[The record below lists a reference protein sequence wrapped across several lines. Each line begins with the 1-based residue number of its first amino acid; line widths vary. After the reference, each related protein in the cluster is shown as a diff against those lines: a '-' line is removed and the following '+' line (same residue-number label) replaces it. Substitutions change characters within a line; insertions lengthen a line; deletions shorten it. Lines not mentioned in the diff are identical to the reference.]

1 MSTILTS
8 VTPMGGASRNKE
20 STVFVG
26 SLIPALIET
35 APDGYLLCNGQAVSR
50 TTYSALFA
58 EIGTT
63 FGEGD
68 GSTTFNLPDL
78 RSRFIKGK
86 EDSETLGQLNEA
98 GLPNISGNFS
108 PMAWSG
114 YTHPSG
120 AFVDGGTSTSYNADG
135 NWDRGVS
142 LNFDASRSSSI
153 YGKSSTVTP
162 KNISVNWFIKY

>member
-1 MSTILTS
+1 M
-8 VTPMGGASRNKE
+8 
-20 STVFVG
+20 G
-26 SLIPALIET
+26 SLIPALVEN
-35 APDGYLLCNGQAVSR
+35 APEGYLLCNGQAVSR
-50 TTYSALFA
+50 TTYANLFA
-58 EIGTT
+58 VLGTT

-98 GLPNISGNFS
+98 GLPNITGSISFDVWSNASSGCFYDNGGNKR
-108 PMAWSG
+108 SG
-114 YTHPSG
+114 TSN
-120 AFVDGGTSTSYNADG
+120 DGGSKGANKT
-135 NWDRGVS
+135 
-142 LNFDASRSSSI
+142 FDASRSSSV